1 MIKWLNLQFSNI
13 FPQFIFFFG
22 GEKQTHTQERE
33 KEILTQRYTT
43 TPFKSYGNF

>member
-13 FPQFIFFFG
+13 FPQIFFFL

-33 KEILTQRYTT
+33 KEILTQRHTT
-43 TPFKSYGNF
+43 TPLKSYGNF